1 MSASA
6 TAARR
11 LGAIS
16 TALGDAA
23 PPAPAAAAAKGRPAR
38 PAAEPAAAASTA
50 TLRLGA
56 FDLCPESL
64 LAEQLPALAEKYG
77 GFYEIWLQLF
87 EHARASSTSVDL
99 GGVALGEVELVRYSP
114 VDGHYPTAEELATLV
129 RETPSLREGAVSRC
143 KKPPI
148 VLPRQALK
156 RRFLSAAGRYRDLRQ
171 RRGLME
177 RHAVAG

>member
-38 PAAEPAAAASTA
+38 PAAAPAAAASTA

-64 LAEQLPALAEKYG
+64 LAEQLPSLAEKYG

-129 RETPSLREGAVSRC
+129 RETPSLREGAVSRYK
-143 KKPPI
+143 KKPD
-148 VLPRQALK
+148 
-156 RRFLSAAGRYRDLRQ
+156 RFAKTGS
-171 RRGLME
+171 
-177 RHAVAG
+177 